1 MEKLFIAIYRFFEKK
16 KALMYGLLILSSVI
30 FIYFGS
36 KVQYEENIAKLLPQT
51 DAATE
56 SGLAFGNLRVKDKI
70 FIQLTSATDEPVA
83 PETLAAYCDEFI
95 ETIQQKDTATHYIA
109 NVLYQI
115 DDDLIINGLDY
126 ALTHVPSFV
135 SPQAYA
141 RFDSLLT
148 EEAVD
153 AQMALNYDLVMND
166 EEGNKTTMVGQ
177 DPAALRYALLE
188 GLKPQTVIQSEAK
201 NLGDIKDD
209 NADASEI
216 LPPSGRL
223 NDNQF
228 SAGFTLIDRHLF
240 VPDSTVALAFLAPN
254 FSSFDSMSGILLVDL
269 LEEEIKHFT
278 AEHPEVDIYFHG
290 NPVNSVFNSRQIR
303 SDLWLTV
310 GLSLLVIC
318 IVLGYC
324 FRNKSTLFMLLSPVV
339 YGVFFSLACMYWLK
353 GGMSLMAM
361 GIGAIVMGVALSYCL
376 HVLTHYKYVSDPVQ
390 ILKDQATPVILGC
403 LTTIGAFLGLLF
415 TESDLLKD
423 FGWFASFAMVGT
435 TFFALVFLPHFF
447 RPEGN
452 RRSDKAFRVLDKI
465 NSYPLDEKRGVRIA
479 LELICLVCLFTAGWV
494 TFDSNLRNIGYN
506 EPKVVKSRQLY
517 EEKNSKGFATQYYA
531 ATAEDLDEA
540 LVYNKAILATLDSL
554 KQEGALHQYA
564 KVSELF
570 IPLEEQEERIAL
582 WKDYWTEER
591 IADVRLTIDR
601 MAKKNGLDPVMFE
614 PFYMMIESDYEAES
628 LYEAEV
634 LPESLVSNFIEETTE
649 GNFMV
654 FTSVQLLEENKK
666 VVNDAVAAQ
675 PHAVVIDPFY
685 YTNDMVKLLNDDFNT
700 ILGISSVFVF
710 LVLLVSF
717 RSIPV
722 ALIAFLPMGLSWY
735 VVQGIMGIFGVQFN
749 LINIIIATF
758 IFGIGVDY
766 SIFVMTGLIAKAKGE
781 DDNLLTYHKTAI
793 FFSAFVL
800 MVVTV
805 ALLFATHPA
814 IHSIGISTLIGMSAT
829 ILITYTLQPALFRY
843 LMKFRF
849 FAKGFKKG

>member
-1 MEKLFIAIYRFFEKK
+1 
-16 KALMYGLLILSSVI
+16 MYGLLILSSVI
-30 FIYFGS
+30 FVYFGS

-70 FIQLTSATDEPVA
+70 FIQLTSATDQPVA
-83 PETLAAYCDEFI
+83 PETLAEYCGEFV
-95 ETIQQKDTATHYIA
+95 ENLLEKDTASHHID
-109 NVLYQI
+109 NILYQI
-115 DDDLIINGLDY
+115 DDDLVINGLDY
-126 ALTHVPSFV
+126 ALMHVPTFV
-135 SPQAYA
+135 SPEAYA

-148 EEAVD
+148 EEAID
-153 AQMALNYDLVMND
+153 AQMARNYDLVMND

-177 DPAALRYALLE
+177 DPAALRMAMIPE
-188 GLKPQTVIQSEAK
+188 GMSMDKGA
-201 NLGDIKDD
+201 
-209 NADASEI
+209 
-216 LPPSGRL
+216 
-223 NDNQF
+223 
-228 SAGFTLIDRHLF
+228 AGFTLVNGHLF

-254 FSSFDSMSGILLVDL
+254 FSSFDSMSGLLLVDM
-269 LEEEIKHFT
+269 LEAEIEAFK
-278 AEHPEVDIYFHG
+278 AEHPDVEVYFHG
-290 NPVNSVFNSRQIR
+290 SPVNSVFNSRQIR

-310 GLSLLVIC
+310 GLSLVIIC
-318 IVLGYC
+318 MVLGYC
-324 FRNKSTLFMLLSPVV
+324 FRSRSTLFMLLSPVV
-339 YGVFFSLACMYWLK
+339 YGVFFALACIYWLK

-376 HVLTHYKYVSDPVQ
+376 HVLTHSKYVSDPIQ
-390 ILKDQATPVILGC
+390 ILKDQSTPVVLGC

-447 RPEGN
+447 RPEGS
-452 RRSDKAFRVLDKI
+452 RRSDKAFKVLDGI
-465 NSYPLDEKRGVRIA
+465 NSYPLDEKRAVRII
-479 LELICLVCLFTAGWV
+479 LEVICVVCLFTAGWV
-494 TFDSNLRNIGYN
+494 TFDSDLRNIGYN

-531 ATAEDLDEA
+531 ATSEDLDEA
-540 LVYNKAILATLDSL
+540 LVYNKAIIATLDSL
-554 KQEGALHQYA
+554 QKEGVLHQYA

-582 WKDYWTEER
+582 WQDYWTEDR
-591 IADVRLTIDR
+591 IADVKLTINR
-601 MAKKNGLDPVMFE
+601 MAKKNGLDPIMFE

-628 LYEAEV
+628 LYDAEV
-634 LPESLVSNFIEETTE
+634 LPESLVSNFIELTNE
-649 GNFMV
+649 GKYVV
-654 FTSVQLLEENKK
+654 FTSVQLPEKNKMT
-666 VVNDAVAAQ
+666 VNDAIAVL
-675 PHAVVIDPFY
+675 PHAVCIDPFY
-685 YTNDMVKLLNDDFNT
+685 YTNDMVKMLNDDFNT

-710 LVLLVSF
+710 IVLLVSF
-717 RSIPV
+717 RSLPIS
-722 ALIAFLPMGLSWY
+722 LIAFLPMGLSWY
-735 VVQGIMGIFGVQFN
+735 VVQGIMGIFGLQFN

-781 DDNLLTYHKTAI
+781 DSNLLTYHKTAI

-800 MVVTV
+800 MVVTGS
-805 ALLFATHPA
+805 LLFATHPA

-843 LMKFRF
+843 LMRYPFFSKRF
-849 FAKGFKKG
+849 KQ

>member
-177 DPAALRYALLE
+177 DPAALRMAMI
-188 GLKPQTVIQSEAK
+188 PQGMSMDKGA
-201 NLGDIKDD
+201 
-209 NADASEI
+209 
-216 LPPSGRL
+216 
-223 NDNQF
+223 
-228 SAGFTLIDRHLF
+228 AGFTLIDRHLF

-269 LEEEIKHFT
+269 LEEEIKRFT
-278 AEHPEVDIYFHG
+278 AEHPEVEVYFHG

-318 IVLGYC
+318 MVLGYC

-339 YGVFFSLACMYWLK
+339 YGVFFSLTCMYWLK

-717 RSIPV
+717 RSIPI

>member
-177 DPAALRYALLE
+177 DPAALRMAMI
-188 GLKPQTVIQSEAK
+188 PQGMSMDKGA
-201 NLGDIKDD
+201 
-209 NADASEI
+209 
-216 LPPSGRL
+216 
-223 NDNQF
+223 
-228 SAGFTLIDRHLF
+228 AGFTLIDRHLF

-278 AEHPEVDIYFHG
+278 AEHPEVEVYFHG

-318 IVLGYC
+318 AVLGYC

-717 RSIPV
+717 RSIPI

-843 LMKFRF
+843 LMKFDF
-849 FAKGFKKG
+849 FSKRFKKG

>member
-70 FIQLTSATDEPVA
+70 FIQLTSATDQPVA

-269 LEEEIKHFT
+269 LEEEIKNFT
-278 AEHPEVDIYFHG
+278 AAHPEVDIYFHG

-318 IVLGYC
+318 MVLGYC

-717 RSIPV
+717 RSIPI

>member
-177 DPAALRYALLE
+177 DPAALRMAMI
-188 GLKPQTVIQSEAK
+188 PQGMSMDKGA
-201 NLGDIKDD
+201 
-209 NADASEI
+209 
-216 LPPSGRL
+216 
-223 NDNQF
+223 
-228 SAGFTLIDRHLF
+228 AGFTLIDRHLF

-318 IVLGYC
+318 MVLGYC

>member
-70 FIQLTSATDEPVA
+70 FIQFTSATDQPVA

-177 DPAALRYALLE
+177 DPAALRMAMI
-188 GLKPQTVIQSEAK
+188 PQGMSMDKGA
-201 NLGDIKDD
+201 
-209 NADASEI
+209 
-216 LPPSGRL
+216 
-223 NDNQF
+223 
-228 SAGFTLIDRHLF
+228 AGFTLIDRHLF
-240 VPDSTVALAFLAPN
+240 VPDSTVALAFLGPN

-269 LEEEIKHFT
+269 LEEEIKNFT
-278 AEHPEVDIYFHG
+278 AAHPEVDIYFHG

-591 IADVRLTIDR
+591 IADVRLIIDR

>member
-1 MEKLFIAIYRFFEKK
+1 MDKLFIAIYRFFEKK

-30 FIYFGS
+30 FVYFGS

-51 DAATE
+51 DAANE

-83 PETLAAYCDEFI
+83 PETLAEYCDEFVGNLL
-95 ETIQQKDTATHYIA
+95 EKDTATQYIA
-109 NVLYQI
+109 NVLHQI

-135 SPQAYA
+135 SPEAYE

-148 EEAVD
+148 EEAID
-153 AQMALNYDLVMND
+153 RQMALNYDLVMND

-177 DPAALRYALLE
+177 DPAALRMAMIPE
-188 GLKPQTVIQSEAK
+188 GMSMDKGA
-201 NLGDIKDD
+201 
-209 NADASEI
+209 
-216 LPPSGRL
+216 
-223 NDNQF
+223 
-228 SAGFTLIDRHLF
+228 AGFTLIDGHLF

-254 FSSFDSMSGILLVDL
+254 FSSFDSMSGLLLVDM
-269 LEEEIKHFT
+269 LEKEIDAFK
-278 AEHPEVDIYFHG
+278 AEHPEVEVYFHG
-290 NPVNSVFNSRQIR
+290 SPVNSVFNSRQIR
-303 SDLWLTV
+303 RDLVLTV
-310 GLSLLVIC
+310 GLSLIVIWL
-318 IVLGYC
+318 VLGYC
-324 FRNKSTLFMLLSPVV
+324 FRNKSTWFMLMSPVV
-339 YGVFFSLACMYWLK
+339 YGVFFALACIYWLK

-390 ILKDQATPVILGC
+390 VLKDQSTPVVLGC

-452 RRSDKAFRVLDKI
+452 RRSDKAFKVLDKI
-465 NSYPLDEKRGVRIA
+465 NSYPLDEKRGIRIA
-479 LELICLVCLFTAGWV
+479 LEALCLICLFTAGWV
-494 TFDSNLRNIGYN
+494 TFDSDLRNIGYN

-517 EEKNSKGFATQYYA
+517 EEKNSTGYATQYYA
-531 ATAEDLDEA
+531 ATSEDLDEA
-540 LVYNKAILATLDSL
+540 LMYNKAIIATLDSL
-554 KQEGALHQYA
+554 QKEGVLHQYA

-591 IADVRLTIDR
+591 IAEVQLIVNR
-601 MAKKNGLDPVMFE
+601 MAKKNGLDPIMFE
-614 PFYMMIESDYEAES
+614 PFNMMIESDYEAES
-628 LYEAEV
+628 LYDAEV
-634 LPESLVSNFIEETTE
+634 LPESLVSNFIELTDE
-649 GNFMV
+649 GKYVV
-654 FTSVQLLEENKK
+654 FTSVQLPEANKK
-666 VVNDAVAAQ
+666 IVNDAVAVL
-675 PHAVVIDPFY
+675 PHAVCIDPFY
-685 YTNDMVKLLNDDFNT
+685 YTNDMVSMLNDDFNT
-700 ILGISSVFVF
+700 ILGISSIFVF
-710 LVLLVSF
+710 IVLLVSF
-717 RSIPV
+717 RSFPI

-735 VVQGIMGIFGVQFN
+735 VVQGIMGIFGLQFN

-800 MVVTV
+800 MIVTGS
-805 ALLFATHPA
+805 LLFATHPA

-843 LMKFRF
+843 LMRF
-849 FAKGFKKG
+849 NFFSKRFKL

>member
-177 DPAALRYALLE
+177 DPAALRMAMI
-188 GLKPQTVIQSEAK
+188 PQGMSMDKGA
-201 NLGDIKDD
+201 
-209 NADASEI
+209 
-216 LPPSGRL
+216 
-223 NDNQF
+223 
-228 SAGFTLIDRHLF
+228 AGFTLIDRHLF

-278 AEHPEVDIYFHG
+278 AAHPEVDIYFHG

-310 GLSLLVIC
+310 GLSLLIIC
-318 IVLGYC
+318 MVLGYC

-390 ILKDQATPVILGC
+390 ILKDQSTPVILGC

-717 RSIPV
+717 RSIPI

>member
-1 MEKLFIAIYRFFEKK
+1 
-16 KALMYGLLILSSVI
+16 
-30 FIYFGS
+30 
-36 KVQYEENIAKLLPQT
+36 
-51 DAATE
+51 
-56 SGLAFGNLRVKDKI
+56 
-70 FIQLTSATDEPVA
+70 
-83 PETLAAYCDEFI
+83 
-95 ETIQQKDTATHYIA
+95 
-109 NVLYQI
+109 
-115 DDDLIINGLDY
+115 
-126 ALTHVPSFV
+126 
-135 SPQAYA
+135 
-141 RFDSLLT
+141 
-148 EEAVD
+148 
-153 AQMALNYDLVMND
+153 
-166 EEGNKTTMVGQ
+166 
-177 DPAALRYALLE
+177 
-188 GLKPQTVIQSEAK
+188 
-201 NLGDIKDD
+201 
-209 NADASEI
+209 
-216 LPPSGRL
+216 
-223 NDNQF
+223 
-228 SAGFTLIDRHLF
+228 
-240 VPDSTVALAFLAPN
+240 
-254 FSSFDSMSGILLVDL
+254 MSGILLVDL

-318 IVLGYC
+318 MVLGYC

-376 HVLTHYKYVSDPVQ
+376 HVLTHYKYVSKPVQ
-390 ILKDQATPVILGC
+390 VLKDQTTPVILGC

>member
-70 FIQLTSATDEPVA
+70 FIQLTSATDQPVA

-95 ETIQQKDTATHYIA
+95 ETILQKDTATHYIA

-177 DPAALRYALLE
+177 DPAALRMAMI
-188 GLKPQTVIQSEAK
+188 PQGMSMDKGA
-201 NLGDIKDD
+201 
-209 NADASEI
+209 
-216 LPPSGRL
+216 
-223 NDNQF
+223 
-228 SAGFTLIDRHLF
+228 AGFTLIDRHLF

-278 AEHPEVDIYFHG
+278 AAHPEVDIYFHG

-318 IVLGYC
+318 AVLGYC

-390 ILKDQATPVILGC
+390 ILKDQSTPVILGC

-717 RSIPV
+717 RSIPI

-814 IHSIGISTLIGMSAT
+814 IHSISISTLIGMSAT

>member
-70 FIQLTSATDEPVA
+70 FIQLTSATDQPVA

-177 DPAALRYALLE
+177 DPAALRMAMI
-188 GLKPQTVIQSEAK
+188 PQGMSMDKGA
-201 NLGDIKDD
+201 
-209 NADASEI
+209 
-216 LPPSGRL
+216 
-223 NDNQF
+223 
-228 SAGFTLIDRHLF
+228 AGFTLIDRHLF

-278 AEHPEVDIYFHG
+278 AAHPEVDIYFHG

-318 IVLGYC
+318 MVLGYC

>member
-30 FIYFGS
+30 FVYFGS

-70 FIQLTSATDEPVA
+70 FIQLTSATDQPVA

-153 AQMALNYDLVMND
+153 ARMALNYDLVMND

-177 DPAALRYALLE
+177 DPAALRMAMI
-188 GLKPQTVIQSEAK
+188 PQGMSMDKGA
-201 NLGDIKDD
+201 
-209 NADASEI
+209 
-216 LPPSGRL
+216 
-223 NDNQF
+223 
-228 SAGFTLIDRHLF
+228 AGFTLIDRHLF
-240 VPDSTVALAFLAPN
+240 VSDSTVALAFLAPN

-318 IVLGYC
+318 AVLGYC

-666 VVNDAVAAQ
+666 AVNDAVAAQ

>member
-126 ALTHVPSFV
+126 ALIHVPSFV

-177 DPAALRYALLE
+177 APAALRMAMI
-188 GLKPQTVIQSEAK
+188 PQGMSMDKGA
-201 NLGDIKDD
+201 
-209 NADASEI
+209 
-216 LPPSGRL
+216 
-223 NDNQF
+223 
-228 SAGFTLIDRHLF
+228 AGFTLIDRHLF

-318 IVLGYC
+318 MVLGYC

-717 RSIPV
+717 RSIPI

-735 VVQGIMGIFGVQFN
+735 VVQGIMGIFGLQFN

>member
-1 MEKLFIAIYRFFEKK
+1 M
-16 KALMYGLLILSSVI
+16 
-30 FIYFGS
+30 
-36 KVQYEENIAKLLPQT
+36 
-51 DAATE
+51 
-56 SGLAFGNLRVKDKI
+56 
-70 FIQLTSATDEPVA
+70 
-83 PETLAAYCDEFI
+83 
-95 ETIQQKDTATHYIA
+95 
-109 NVLYQI
+109 
-115 DDDLIINGLDY
+115 
-126 ALTHVPSFV
+126 
-135 SPQAYA
+135 
-141 RFDSLLT
+141 
-148 EEAVD
+148 
-153 AQMALNYDLVMND
+153 
-166 EEGNKTTMVGQ
+166 
-177 DPAALRYALLE
+177 
-188 GLKPQTVIQSEAK
+188 
-201 NLGDIKDD
+201 
-209 NADASEI
+209 
-216 LPPSGRL
+216 
-223 NDNQF
+223 
-228 SAGFTLIDRHLF
+228 
-240 VPDSTVALAFLAPN
+240 
-254 FSSFDSMSGILLVDL
+254 
-269 LEEEIKHFT
+269 
-278 AEHPEVDIYFHG
+278 
-290 NPVNSVFNSRQIR
+290 
-303 SDLWLTV
+303 
-310 GLSLLVIC
+310 
-318 IVLGYC
+318 VLGYC

>member
-177 DPAALRYALLE
+177 DPAALRMAMI
-188 GLKPQTVIQSEAK
+188 PQGMPMDKGA
-201 NLGDIKDD
+201 
-209 NADASEI
+209 
-216 LPPSGRL
+216 
-223 NDNQF
+223 
-228 SAGFTLIDRHLF
+228 AGFTLIDRHLF

-269 LEEEIKHFT
+269 LEEEIKNFT
-278 AEHPEVDIYFHG
+278 AAHPEVDIYFHG

-318 IVLGYC
+318 AVLGYC

-843 LMKFRF
+843 LMKFDF
-849 FAKGFKKG
+849 FSKRFKKG

>member
-70 FIQLTSATDEPVA
+70 FIQLTSATDQPVA

-177 DPAALRYALLE
+177 DPAALRMAMI
-188 GLKPQTVIQSEAK
+188 PQGMSMDKGA
-201 NLGDIKDD
+201 
-209 NADASEI
+209 
-216 LPPSGRL
+216 
-223 NDNQF
+223 
-228 SAGFTLIDRHLF
+228 AGFTLIDRHLF

-278 AEHPEVDIYFHG
+278 AAHPEVDIYFHG

-717 RSIPV
+717 RSIPI